1 MASVSARDPD
11 ARTVDDHWRQWE
23 QEMRARVAGVRRRRV
38 SWAAASVVS
47 SVVLIWL
54 FFVMS

>member
-23 QEMRARVAGVRRRRV
+23 QEMRDRTASVRRRRRRM
-38 SWAAASVVS
+38 SWMAASVVS
-47 SVVLIWL
+47 SFMLIWL
-54 FFVMS
+54 FS

>member
-23 QEMRARVAGVRRRRV
+23 QEMHDRTASVRRRRRRM
-38 SWAAASVVS
+38 SWMAASVVS
-47 SVVLIWL
+47 SFMLVWL
-54 FFVMS
+54 FS